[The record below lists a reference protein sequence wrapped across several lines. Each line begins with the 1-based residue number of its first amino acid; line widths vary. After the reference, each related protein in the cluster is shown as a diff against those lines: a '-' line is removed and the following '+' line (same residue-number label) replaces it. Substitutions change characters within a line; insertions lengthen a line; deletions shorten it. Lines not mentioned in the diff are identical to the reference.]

1 MVSPMRAA
9 RLHAYGPPENL
20 KVEDGVERPSPGP
33 GQLLVRVHA
42 AAVNPVDCK
51 MRSGAQRAAV
61 RLKLPAILGM
71 DVSGVVEAVG
81 TGVEGFAV
89 GDAVFSSPSHKR
101 MGCYADYAVIT
112 AAEAAHKP
120 ANLSHVEAASVPLVA
135 LTAWDSLVDG
145 TKLQRGEKVLVHAG
159 AGGVGSAAIQLAK
172 HLGAHV
178 ATTCSGRNVD
188 QVKAL
193 GADEVV
199 DYTRD
204 DFAQRLSGYDVAI
217 DALGGDVRDRT
228 WGVLRRGGRLSTLV
242 SGLPEATKR
251 YGPYLALV
259 VVAAGVVRDIV
270 AARLRGKRFHVALRR
285 SDGQRL
291 ARLAA
296 LYAEGTMKP
305 VVDKVFPLD
314 QIVEAH
320 RYQETGHARGK
331 VVIDLM
337 R

>member
-1 MVSPMRAA
+1 MRAA

-20 KVEDGVERPSPGP
+20 TVEDDVDRPTPGA
-33 GQLLVRVHA
+33 GELLVRVHA
-42 AAVNPVDCK
+42 TAVNPVDCK

-71 DVSGVVEAVG
+71 DVSGVVAAVG
-81 TGVEGFAV
+81 PGVEGFAI

-101 MGCYADYAVIT
+101 MGCYAEYAVIT

-145 TKLQRGEKVLVHAG
+145 TGLKAGEKVLVHAG

-178 ATTCSGRNVD
+178 ATTCSGRNAQ

-193 GADEVV
+193 GADEVI
-199 DYTRD
+199 DYTRE
-204 DFAQRLSGYDVAI
+204 DFAERLSAYDVAI

-228 WGVLRRGGRLSTLV
+228 WRVLRRGGRLSTLV
-242 SGLPEATKR
+242 SGLPEAAKR

-259 VVAAGVVRDIV
+259 VVALGMVRDVV
-270 AARLRGKRFHVALRR
+270 AARLRGKRFHVALRKA
-285 SDGQRL
+285 DGERL
-291 ARLAA
+291 AKLAA
-296 LYAEGTMKP
+296 LYADGTLKP

-314 QIVEAH
+314 AIVEAH

-331 VVIDLM
+331 VVIDLLA
-337 R
+337 